1 MIHIRN
7 KFNIQSYSK
16 NNTICYSYFVP
27 VVLWYTGIIYSTAGL
42 GCMISLFRICWNM
55 HGNMIIWNT
64 TVPRSSYWCTL
75 VNAQPSECKFQKRQ
89 ISKFLSIREYLTQF
103 YNDTA
108 TISSQGLH
116 HLQASTVKIKCSKPH
131 QTSAVAYFT
140 TSSMDVHPSLLPEA
154 TSVTKFDIS

>member
-1 MIHIRN
+1 MIVSIKHTG
-7 KFNIQSYSK
+7 KFQGSK
-16 NNTICYSYFVP
+16 CN
-27 VVLWYTGIIYSTAGL
+27 
-42 GCMISLFRICWNM
+42 
-55 HGNMIIWNT
+55 
-64 TVPRSSYWCTL
+64 
-75 VNAQPSECKFQKRQ
+75 FQKRQ

>member
-1 MIHIRN
+1 MLKYLKEHNFKFAKFTIHRTIHARESW
-7 KFNIQSYSK
+7 KK
-16 NNTICYSYFVP
+16 AWKKGKKTIC
-27 VVLWYTGIIYSTAGL
+27 L
-42 GCMISLFRICWNM
+42 
-55 HGNMIIWNT
+55 
-64 TVPRSSYWCTL
+64 SSTL

>member
-1 MIHIRN
+1 MLTKWVQISE
-7 KFNIQSYSK
+7 KANIE
-16 NNTICYSYFVP
+16 
-27 VVLWYTGIIYSTAGL
+27 
-42 GCMISLFRICWNM
+42 ISLFQGVFNPILFF
-55 HGNMIIWNT
+55 IT
-64 TVPRSSYWCTL
+64 
-75 VNAQPSECKFQKRQ
+75 K
-89 ISKFLSIREYLTQF
+89 F

-108 TISSQGLH
+108 TISSQGL

>member
-1 MIHIRN
+1 MNFQELAKWIGQN
-7 KFNIQSYSK
+7 VEEWNE
-16 NNTICYSYFVP
+16 FVDTLP
-27 VVLWYTGIIYSTAGL
+27 WDGMGY
-42 GCMISLFRICWNM
+42 
-55 HGNMIIWNT
+55 H
-64 TVPRSSYWCTL
+64 TL

-140 TSSMDVHPSLLPEA
+140 TSSMDLHPSLLPEA

>member
-1 MIHIRN
+1 M
-7 KFNIQSYSK
+7 KPF
-16 NNTICYSYFVP
+16 FVE
-27 VVLWYTGIIYSTAGL
+27 LKRKG
-42 GCMISLFRICWNM
+42 
-55 HGNMIIWNT
+55 
-64 TVPRSSYWCTL
+64 TL